1 MNAGG
6 RRAGTV
12 LLEFALV
19 VPLFLLICLA
29 GIDFA
34 RVFATAMA
42 INGANRVGLQY
53 AAQNPGNTT
62 GIASAVT
69 ADAALPGLTVNAV
82 QYCACSAGG
91 AQVACT
97 SSCSGK
103 MTYTQVTTTLPFKT
117 VAAWPGVPDSL
128 NLSVSGYIRVQ

>member
-1 MNAGG
+1 MQAGN
-6 RRAGTV
+6 RRAGMV

-34 RVFATAMA
+34 RVFATAMV

-53 AAQNPGNTT
+53 ASQNPGNTN
-62 GIASAVT
+62 GIANAVT
-69 ADAALPGLTVNAV
+69 ADAALAGLTVSSA

-91 AQVACT
+91 APVVCT

-103 MTYTQVTTTLPFKT
+103 MTYAQVTTTLPFKT
-117 VAAWPGVPDSL
+117 VAAWPGVPD
-128 NLSVSGYIRVQ
+128 NLTFSISGTIRVQ

>member
-1 MNAGG
+1 MHASQ

-12 LLEFALV
+12 LVEFALV

-53 AAQNPGNTT
+53 AAQNPGTT
-62 GIASAVT
+62 NGIAGAVA
-69 ADAALPGLTVNAV
+69 ADAAIAGLKVVAA
-82 QYCACSAGG
+82 QYCACSVGG
-91 AQVACT
+91 AQVPCT
-97 SSCSGK
+97 NSCSGK
-103 MTYTQVTTTLPFKT
+103 MTYTQVTTTLPFNT
-117 VAAWPGVPDSL
+117 VVAWPGIPDRL
-128 NLSVSGYIRVQ
+128 TLSVSGVIRVQ